1 MKTNRWLAGIAV
13 VAAGAL
19 ALAGCAAGG
28 GETGDE
34 GDAGNAGSAETTLHI
49 GINQLLQHP
58 ALDAATAGFKEAF
71 FDAGYVE
78 GETVTFDEQNANGEQ
93 ATAVTIASKFAGEGL
108 DLVLAVATPAAQAT
122 AQAITDIPVLFTA
135 VTDPEAAGI
144 VASWES
150 PGANVTGVS
159 DLNPVAEQ
167 LGLVRE
173 MIPDAKTVGVAY
185 SSGEVNSAVQVE
197 IAKEAAADLGLT
209 IKEATISNPSELGQ
223 AVASLGDVDAIWVP
237 TDNGVG
243 SAIEVVVQYAEKNK
257 IPMFVAD
264 ATQVESG
271 GVMTVGLDYT
281 QIGYQTG
288 QMAIDILENGTDPGS
303 MPVEMPKA
311 DEPPL
316 TINLGAAERMGLEIP
331 QSFIDKADK
340 VFE

>member
-1 MKTNRWLAGIAV
+1 MRMNRWLAGIAAA
-13 VAAGAL
+13 AAGAL
-19 ALAGCAAGG
+19 ALAGCAGG
-28 GETGDE
+28 G
-34 GDAGNAGSAETTLHI
+34 AGNDGGSNDASAKVLNI

-58 ALDAATAGFKEAF
+58 ALDAATEGFKKAF
-71 FDAGYVE
+71 FDAGYID
-78 GETVTFDEQNANGEQ
+78 GETVKFDEQNANGEQ
-93 ATAVTIASKFAGEGL
+93 ATAVTIANKFAGQDL

-122 AQAITDIPVLFTA
+122 AQAITDIPVVFTA

-144 VASWES
+144 VDSWEK

-167 LGLVRE
+167 IGLVRK

-185 SSGEVNSAVQVE
+185 SSGEVNSAVQVA

-271 GVMTVGLDYT
+271 GVMTVGLDYS

-288 QMAIDILENGTDPGS
+288 QMALDILENGKDPAS

-311 DEPPL
+311 DAPPL
-316 TINLGAAERMGLEIP
+316 TINLGAAKRMGLEIP
-331 QSFIDKADK
+331 QSFIDTADK
-340 VFE
+340 VIE

>member
-1 MKTNRWLAGIAV
+1 MKTNRWLAGIAIA
-13 VAAGAL
+13 AAGAL
-19 ALAGCAAGG
+19 ALAGCAGSAAGNDGDSDAGG
-28 GETGDE
+28 KKV
-34 GDAGNAGSAETTLHI
+34 LHI

-58 ALDAATAGFKEAF
+58 ALDAATEGFKKAF
-71 FDAGYVE
+71 FDAGYVD
-78 GETVTFDEQNANGEQ
+78 GETVKFDEQNANGEQ
-93 ATAVTIASKFAGEGL
+93 ATAVTIANKFAGQKL

-122 AQAITDIPVLFTA
+122 AQAISDMPVVFTA

-144 VASWES
+144 VDSWEK

-167 LGLVRE
+167 IGLVRE
-173 MIPDAKTVGVAY
+173 MIPAAKTVGVAY
-185 SSGEVNSAVQVE
+185 SSGEVNSSVQVK
-197 IAKEAAADLGLT
+197 IAKEAAAKLGLT

-223 AVASLGDVDAIWVP
+223 AVASLGNVDAIWVP

-271 GVMTVGLDYT
+271 GVMTVGLDYS

-288 QMAIDILENGTDPGS
+288 QMALDILENGKDPAT

-311 DEPPL
+311 DAPPL
-316 TINLGAAERMGLEIP
+316 TINLGAAKRMGLEIP

-340 VFE
+340 VIE